1 MSEIKIDTKY
11 LLRTLDELLQIASP
25 TGFTDDIV
33 HYVSKKLDKLGIH
46 YEITRRGA
54 IRAHL
59 KGQIQNP
66 DRAIVTHLD
75 TIGCM
80 VKELKQNG
88 RLSIVPIGHW
98 SSRFAEGSRV
108 TVFSDDGR
116 KCRGSIL
123 PLKAS
128 GHTYGG
134 EIDEQPISWE
144 QVEVRIDAICQTKE
158 DLEALEIHIGDYVA
172 IDPQT
177 EFLENGYVVS
187 RHLDD
192 KAGVAT
198 VLAAAKAVQQMS
210 SPPPVDCHMLFTISE
225 EIGSGAS
232 AVLLRSR
239 SDMTT
244 SVRRPKQHAA
254 WPAGCAR
261 NV

>member
-1 MSEIKIDTKY
+1 MSDIQIDTKY
-11 LLRTLDELLQIASP
+11 LLKTLDELLQIPSP

-33 HYVSKKLDKLGIH
+33 HYASNKLDELDID

-59 KGQIQNP
+59 KGQTRSP
-66 DRAIVTHLD
+66 DRAVVTHLD

-80 VKELKQNG
+80 VKELKKNG
-88 RLSIVPIGHW
+88 RLSVVPIGHW
-98 SSRFAEGSRV
+98 SSRFAEGARV

-116 KCRGSIL
+116 QYRGSIL

-128 GHTYGG
+128 GLTYGG

-144 QVEVRIDAICQTKE
+144 QVEVRIDAICQAKDE
-158 DLEALEIHIGDYVA
+158 LEALEIHIGDYVA

-177 EFLENGYVVS
+177 EFFENGYVVS

-198 VLAAAKAVQQMS
+198 VLAAAKAVVQMTT
-210 SPPPVDCHMLFTISE
+210 PTPVDCHLLFTISE
-225 EIGSGAS
+225 EIGSGA
-232 AVLLRSR
+232 
-239 SDMTT
+239 
-244 SVRRPKQHAA
+244 
-254 WPAGCAR
+254 
-261 NV
+261 